1 MDFDIFFSI
10 NVHEKPEFL
19 EFQFENLRSFLLDKK
34 VLIVIHFSEPFWN
47 TSSEVLQRICKDYS
61 TDKMKV
67 IINSNHFKTQWS
79 SSPLLDGWITNLKI
93 ALDLEYT
100 FKYFTFYSSNEL
112 IIRTGFINFLDS
124 LGEFDML
131 EYKYKNQWEAVAGDG
146 KFENV
151 IPSKP
156 NDVGLFRFRK
166 EYTVEPF
173 IGFDW
178 GRIIT
183 YETTLWLYMTMT
195 AYWSFPITPPFYNY
209 SISEWIVSTV
219 LSVKPELKV
228 LDTIK
233 ISELFNRY
241 PGGKDTLYFYKSCPK
256 EYYHPALSRIIKEQ
270 IWNSKAVKVQSF
282 YCLFLGTDYSKNV
295 DSVPA
300 IHIFKD
306 YYNTYTLYKN
316 LSFEVK
322 VGSNDN
328 PFFSAIQYLVESNVI
343 LKDNWFVLIRDFHT
357 VGPNTVVKIQELLA
371 EFEDSPIDIVW
382 LSSNKRK
389 ELCMVRREALIKE
402 FDDSVSQCCYE
413 KEAVINENGKLYF
426 ESIDIELDP

>member
-1 MDFDIFFSI
+1 
-10 NVHEKPEFL
+10 
-19 EFQFENLRSFLLDKK
+19 
-34 VLIVIHFSEPFWN
+34 
-47 TSSEVLQRICKDYS
+47 
-61 TDKMKV
+61 
-67 IINSNHFKTQWS
+67 
-79 SSPLLDGWITNLKI
+79 
-93 ALDLEYT
+93 
-100 FKYFTFYSSNEL
+100 
-112 IIRTGFINFLDS
+112 
-124 LGEFDML
+124 ML

-256 EYYHPALSRIIKEQ
+256 EFYHPALSRIIKEQ

>member
-1 MDFDIFFSI
+1 MDFDIFFS
-10 NVHEKPEFL
+10 VLAHENPNFL
-19 EFQFENLRSFLLDKK
+19 EFQFENLKSFLHDKK
-34 VLIVIHFSEPFWN
+34 VLIIIHFNESFWN
-47 TSSEVLQRICKDYS
+47 QSSEVLERICKDYS

-67 IINSNHFKTQWS
+67 IINPNHFKTQWC
-79 SSPLLDGWITNLKI
+79 SSPQLDGWITNLQI
-93 ALDLEYT
+93 ALDLGYT
-100 FKYFTFYSSNEL
+100 FKYFTFYSSAEL
-112 IIRTGFINFLDS
+112 LIRSGFIEFLDS
-124 LGEFDML
+124 LGPFDIL
-131 EYKYKNQWEAVAGDG
+131 EYNFNKQANYS
-146 KFENV
+146 FEVDN
-151 IPSKP
+151 PSKP
-156 NDVGLFRFRK
+156 NDVGLFRFML
-166 EYTVEPF
+166 EYKVEP
-173 IGFDW
+173 ILGADW

-233 ISELFNRY
+233 ISEIFNRY
-241 PGGKDTLYFYKSCPK
+241 PGGKESFFFYKSCPK
-256 EYYHPALSRIIKEQ
+256 EFYHPALSRIIKEQ

-300 IHIFKD
+300 IRIFED
-306 YYNTYTLYKN
+306 YYNTYALYKN

-322 VGSNDN
+322 VRSNDN

-343 LKDNWFVLIRDFHT
+343 LKDNWFILIRNFYSL
-357 VGPNTVVKIQELLA
+357 GQNTLVKIQELLA
-371 EFEDSPIDIVW
+371 EFDDSPIDIVW

-413 KEAVINENGKLYF
+413 KDAIINENGKLYF